1 VELAARLG
9 ATEIEVH
16 ALNNVGSAL
25 YHDGVL
31 EGRVQLVR
39 SLQLALDHDLREHAA
54 RAYVNLVSTEVGR
67 RDYPLARQ
75 HVGDAAT
82 YFSSRDLDA
91 WSHYLAALACRLDL
105 EVGNWPAA
113 ADGAQHL
120 LDRIQVSPIS
130 RIPAL
135 TVLARLRLRRGD
147 PGARE
152 ALAEATALA
161 LRTGELQRLGPVAAV
176 HAEAAWLGQ
185 PGADLALAAKVMA
198 QASAAG
204 SAREVSE
211 IAFWLA
217 LHGDD
222 LSRVAPSHLEPAL
235 RWQLKGDWANAAAT
249 WADLGCPF
257 EHAIARFH
265 SDDKTAIQ
273 DALAQLSALGS
284 TATVERLHAELP
296 SRGLRAPDAAIRGPR
311 ATTAAHPAGL
321 TQREAQV
328 LVLMAQG
335 LTNGEIASRLVRSAK
350 TVDHHVSAVLAKL
363 GARSRAEASVQAVR
377 LGLLDVPTHGA
388 EPIPRSRSS

>member
-1 VELAARLG
+1 
-9 ATEIEVH
+9 
-16 ALNNVGSAL
+16 
-25 YHDGVL
+25 
-31 EGRVQLVR
+31 
-39 SLQLALDHDLREHAA
+39 
-54 RAYVNLVSTEVGR
+54 
-67 RDYPLARQ
+67 
-75 HVGDAAT
+75 
-82 YFSSRDLDA
+82 
-91 WSHYLAALACRLDL
+91 LACRLDL
-105 EVGNWPAA
+105 EVGDWATA
-113 ADGAQHL
+113 ADGAQQL
-120 LDRIQVSPIS
+120 LDRIQVAPIS

-161 LRTGELQRLGPVAAV
+161 LRTGELQRLGPVAAA

-185 PGADLALAAKVMA
+185 PDADLALAANVMA

-217 LHGDD
+217 LQGDD
-222 LSRVAPSHLEPAL
+222 LSGVAPHDLEPAL
-235 RWQLKGDWANAAAT
+235 ARQLKGDWADAAAR
-249 WADLGCPF
+249 WAELGCPF

-265 SDDKTAIQ
+265 SDDKAAIQ
-273 DALAQLSALGS
+273 EALAQLLALGGN
-284 TATVERLHAELP
+284 ATVERLHAGLR
-296 SRGLRAPDAAIRGPR
+296 SRGLLAPDAALRGPR

-335 LTNGEIASRLVRSAK
+335 LTNGEIASRLVRSTK

-363 GARSRAEASVQAVR
+363 GARSRAEASAQAVR
-377 LGLLDVPTHGA
+377 LGLLDVPIHGA
-388 EPIPRSRSS
+388 EPARRG